1 MTKSYQEPNIHIM
14 FGLPD
19 SIKEFAGKYRSEII
33 LITISL
39 IIVSVSI
46 VIYVK
51 SSNFEDNDK
60 IEISN
65 TVEKTT
71 PKLATIFIDLS
82 GAVEKPAV
90 YEVTTGAR
98 LNDLIK
104 KAGGISAEADKDYFY
119 RNFNL
124 ARFLTDQEKIY
135 IPYLS
140 ETYTGV
146 FIETQKILDY
156 TKPQPQT
163 VADETNSSL
172 ININE
177 AEIEELDTLPGIGQV
192 TADKIIQ
199 NRPYTTIDD
208 LLQKKVVKKNVF
220 EQIKTM
226 ISVE

>member
-1 MTKSYQEPNIHIM
+1 M